1 MFLFEKKK
9 EENEIIVLSHLLNVD
24 KYYLNKS
31 IYHISVSHKD
41 LKQKSKKKYEKIDS
55 QKVEELNN
63 KFITY
68 KMKSVFSH
76 EIKIDNT
83 KIYEIDSLGGQIDKI
98 NIYENN
104 NIKKLFSIR
113 PYFYLEKKEKSYDI
127 YALKGDFMYTEHDDK
142 IISVIE
148 LDNHDL
154 IILFENR
161 EKDIYN
167 TNQVTFEPFH
177 ITKYMLIYR
186 LENNNYS
193 LIQKENLYIIFLE
206 KLSGNRFL
214 SIFLEKVD
222 IYSLNKNKKY
232 SIIESFPIYNACRFH
247 EINEGKFIFVSY
259 KKKFSNDEDDIP
271 YYIYTPYDEKK
282 NYIKEKKELMMD
294 KENENS
300 SVIKIFCCNEL
311 FFEYETNDEK
321 IDLSD
326 FIVLKKKYGI
336 IMLNNDLLIFDIFK
350 KKNIKKYTM
359 LYYDEGHLIIL
370 NDYKIKKWNNE
381 NDNEF
386 IVIMNGNITLFEIK
400 DKSEMNLEIL
410 AYCYSP
416 KIGNN
421 LIKVGE
427 NNRFCI
433 IDSQNEDKK
442 KIIYFY

>member
-1 MFLFEKKK
+1 M
-9 EENEIIVLSHLLNVD
+9 NDAV
-24 KYYLNKS
+24 
-31 IYHISVSHKD
+31 
-41 LKQKSKKKYEKIDS
+41 
-55 QKVEELNN
+55 
-63 KFITY
+63 TY
-68 KMKSVFSH
+68 S
-76 EIKIDNT
+76 D
-83 KIYEIDSLGGQIDKI
+83 
-98 NIYENN
+98 
-104 NIKKLFSIR
+104 
-113 PYFYLEKKEKSYDI
+113 LEKKTDNYVI
-127 YALKGDFMYTEHDDK
+127 YKGQLEYTQVDNK

-161 EKDIYN
+161 EKKIYN
-167 TNQVTFEPFH
+167 TNDYREEPFD
-177 ITKYMLIYR
+177 TTEYMLIFR

-193 LIQKENLYIIFLE
+193 LIQKDYVDLSIKFLE

-214 SIFLEKVD
+214 SIFLQKVD

-247 EINEGKFIFVSY
+247 EINKDKFIFVSY
-259 KKKFSNDEDDIP
+259 KKKFSIYDVDIP
-271 YYIYTPYDEKK
+271 YNTYEPYDDCIKK
-282 NYIKEKKELMMD
+282 KKELMMD

-300 SVIKIFCCNEL
+300 SVLKIFCCNEL
-311 FFEYETNDEK
+311 FFEYKTNDEK

-336 IMLNNDLLIFDIFK
+336 IMLNNDLIILNIFK
-350 KKNIKKYTM
+350 KKIIKKYTM
-359 LYYDEGHLIIL
+359 LYYDDGHLFIL
-370 NDYKIKKWNNE
+370 NNYEIKKWNNK

-386 IVIMNGNITLFEIK
+386 ILIKNGNIILFEIK
-400 DKSEMNLEIL
+400 DKSEINLEIL

-416 KIGNN
+416 KIDNS

>member
-1 MFLFEKKK
+1 
-9 EENEIIVLSHLLNVD
+9 
-24 KYYLNKS
+24 
-31 IYHISVSHKD
+31 
-41 LKQKSKKKYEKIDS
+41 
-55 QKVEELNN
+55 
-63 KFITY
+63 
-68 KMKSVFSH
+68 MKSVFSH
-76 EIKIDNT
+76 EIRIDNT
-83 KIYEIDSLGGQIDKI
+83 KIYEIDSWLHGNIDKI

-104 NIKKLFSIR
+104 NIKKLFFIR
-113 PYFYLEKKEKSYDI
+113 PYFDLEKKEKNYDI
-127 YALKGDFMYTEHDDK
+127 YALKGHLMYIEHDDK

-167 TNQVTFEPFH
+167 TNVEKYEPFD
-177 ITKYMLIYR
+177 ITEYMLIYR

-193 LIQKENLYIIFLE
+193 LIQKDVVDLSIKFLK

-247 EINEGKFIFVSY
+247 EINKGKFIFVSY
-259 KKKFSNDEDDIP
+259 KKKFSIDDVDIP
-271 YYIYTPYDEKK
+271 YDIYEPYDD
-282 NYIKEKKELMMD
+282 YIKKKKELMMD

-311 FFEYETNDEK
+311 FFEYKTNDEK

-336 IMLNNDLLIFDIFK
+336 IMLNNDLLILDIFK

-359 LYYDEGHLIIL
+359 LYYDDGHLIIL
-370 NDYKIKKWNNE
+370 NDYKIKKWNNKD
-381 NDNEF
+381 DNEF